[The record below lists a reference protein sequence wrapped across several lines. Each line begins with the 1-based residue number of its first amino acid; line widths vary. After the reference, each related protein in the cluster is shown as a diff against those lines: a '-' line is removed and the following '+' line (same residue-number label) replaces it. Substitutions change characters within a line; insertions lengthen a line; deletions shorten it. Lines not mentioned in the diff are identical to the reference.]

1 MARAGVCCL
10 RVAIQDFMNARNST
24 MQTIPYSRLRRKLE
38 ALLDQVATDGQPLVI
53 TRGRGKP
60 AVVLAPFEDFVSWEE
75 TFHLLRS
82 PANAARLRE
91 SIAEFDKTGG

>member
-1 MARAGVCCL
+1 
-10 RVAIQDFMNARNST
+10 
-24 MQTIPYSRLRRKLE
+24 MQTIPYSKLRKNLE
-38 ALLDQVATDGQPLVI
+38 ALLDQVAKDGQPAII

-60 AVVLAPFEDFVSWEE
+60 AVVLARFEDFVSWDE

-91 SIAEFDKTGG
+91 SIAEFDAMGG

>member
-1 MARAGVCCL
+1 
-10 RVAIQDFMNARNST
+10 MNARNST

-60 AVVLAPFEDFVSWEE
+60 AVVLAPFEDFMSWEE

-91 SIAEFDKTGG
+91 VIEEFEKGVGTERKLIE

>member
-1 MARAGVCCL
+1 
-10 RVAIQDFMNARNST
+10 

-60 AVVLAPFEDFVSWEE
+60 AVVLAPFEDFMSWEE

-91 SIAEFDKTGG
+91 VIEEFEKGVGTERKLIE